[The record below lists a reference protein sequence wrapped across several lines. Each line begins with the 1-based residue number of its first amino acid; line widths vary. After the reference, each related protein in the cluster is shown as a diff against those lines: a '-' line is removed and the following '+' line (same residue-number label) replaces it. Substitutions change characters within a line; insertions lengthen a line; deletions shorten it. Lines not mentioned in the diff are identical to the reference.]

1 MEEEQLMEKH
11 IFGNPRI
18 LDSGG
23 KPYKIM
29 KELARVDIFRVRD
42 LSFKPGRKNYNKK
55 VLNSIKEIKKHP
67 PVLSSQ
73 LSQENN
79 LPINIILNKKR
90 ISIDRIKQ
98 KDIYIEL
105 KPFEKFNDIYK
116 QKWESILNNTSL
128 NWSVVWTNIYQTKIS
143 LDIKQPST
151 LRYTQDISAST
162 FYSKEVQSKVLH
174 ISYVMKPSVNIA
186 MKSCTAECCLRFWI
200 ISFP

>member
-1 MEEEQLMEKH
+1 MEEEQLMEEH

-29 KELARVDIFRVRD
+29 KELGRVDIFRVRD

-55 VLNSIKEIKKHP
+55 VFNSIKEIKKHL

-105 KPFEKFNDIYK
+105 KSFEKFNDIYK
-116 QKWESILNNTSL
+116 QKWESILTNTSL
-128 NWSVVWTNIYQTKIS
+128 NWSVVWTNIHQTKIS

-151 LRYTQDISAST
+151 LRYT
-162 FYSKEVQSKVLH
+162 
-174 ISYVMKPSVNIA
+174 
-186 MKSCTAECCLRFWI
+186 
-200 ISFP
+200 